1 MVECLS
7 ETLED
12 REDGEGDEAIPIV
25 PLTDI
30 SNDAMEDHT
39 FLKFIAKLGLAP
51 PANEQVRIYFET

>member
-12 REDGEGDEAIPIV
+12 REDGEGDEESIPIV

-51 PANEQVRIYFET
+51 PASEQVRLFDF